1 MGLLDWVK
9 KHLVMLATMMVVSVL
24 VLLGWKT
31 GDLDSTDALIIMA
44 IFGFVLFWWYYA
56 TEIVLSYN
64 KRR

>member
-1 MGLLDWVK
+1 
-9 KHLVMLATMMVVSVL
+9 MLATMMVVSVL